1 MKISIIYHSYSGIT
15 RGIAEKIQETCGGD
29 LIEVKLKQNY
39 SSITAY
45 TLGCY
50 RAMKE
55 ECDQIEPETIDISTS
70 DLVVIGTPV
79 WAFKATPA
87 INAAIAALKGCDGKK
102 AVIFA
107 TCGSSAKETLP
118 ILKKAL
124 EAKGV
129 TVVGQFVL
137 TRKEIGEE
145 QKVKALIDRVNS
157 AKNGRTSS
165 LSNQKTKK
173 DIRLISASPYNIY
186 HTDDADHKSHWQ
198 GERGEFRD
206 RCPLAT
212 DTIHVTH
219 TN

>member
-1 MKISIIYHSYSGIT
+1 MKTSIIYYSYSGIT
-15 RGIAEKIQETCGGD
+15 RGIADKVQKACGGD

-39 SSITAY
+39 SSLTAY

-55 ECDQIEPETIDISTS
+55 ECDPIEPDTIDVSAS

-87 INAAIAALKGCDGKK
+87 INAAIVALKGCDGKK

-107 TCGSSAKETLP
+107 TCGSSAKDTLR

-124 EAKGV
+124 EIKGV

-137 TRKEIGEE
+137 TKKEIGDER
-145 QKVKALIDRVNS
+145 KIDVLIDSVKAANNS
-157 AKNGRTSS
+157 
-165 LSNQKTKK
+165 
-173 DIRLISASPYNIY
+173 
-186 HTDDADHKSHWQ
+186 
-198 GERGEFRD
+198 
-206 RCPLAT
+206 
-212 DTIHVTH
+212 
-219 TN
+219 

>member
-1 MKISIIYHSYSGIT
+1 MKTSIIYHSYSGIT
-15 RGIAEKIQETCGGD
+15 RGIAEEIHKSCGGD
-29 LIEVKLKQNY
+29 LIEVKSKENY
-39 SSITAY
+39 SALTAY

-55 ECDQIEPETIDISTS
+55 ECDPIEPETIDVSAS

-107 TCGSSAKETLP
+107 TCGRSAKDTLP

-129 TVVGQFVL
+129 TVAAQFL
-137 TRKEIGEE
+137 FNKKEIEE
-145 QKVKALIDRVNS
+145 GQKIKVIIDSVNAVKNR
-157 AKNGRTSS
+157 
-165 LSNQKTKK
+165 
-173 DIRLISASPYNIY
+173 
-186 HTDDADHKSHWQ
+186 
-198 GERGEFRD
+198 
-206 RCPLAT
+206 
-212 DTIHVTH
+212 
-219 TN
+219 